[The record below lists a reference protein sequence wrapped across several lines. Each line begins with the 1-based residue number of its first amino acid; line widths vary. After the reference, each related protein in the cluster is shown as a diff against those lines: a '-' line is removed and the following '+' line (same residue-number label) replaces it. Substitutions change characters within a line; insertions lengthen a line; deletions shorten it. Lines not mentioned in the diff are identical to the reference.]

1 MKRITRFV
9 IMSLFLSFFASNVF
23 ALENGEV
30 SIQNEKQVAWNEE
43 SKQWLSLEEFWRDYA
58 AKNGHNLVIA
68 DTAGRLHIDETM
80 MNELVEVKEF
90 LKDSITFL
98 SLSPMFLVKFS
109 TTSNGLF
116 RFFVEKNK
124 TQGV

>member
-58 AKNGHNLVIA
+58 AKNGGLTWGQSKTYPPYNDV
-68 DTAGRLHIDETM
+68 
-80 MNELVEVKEF
+80 NEYDLFMVEVKSGLCLMEF
-90 LKDSITFL
+90 FHTRWRRAND
-98 SLSPMFLVKFS
+98 VRRWDDKF
-109 TTSNGLF
+109 NEYAGCKKVF
-116 RFFVEKNK
+116 D
-124 TQGV
+124 

>member
-58 AKNGHNLVIA
+58 TKNGGLTWGQSKTYPPYNDV
-68 DTAGRLHIDETM
+68 
-80 MNELVEVKEF
+80 NEYDLFMVEVKSGLCLMEF
-90 LKDSITFL
+90 FHTRWRRAND
-98 SLSPMFLVKFS
+98 VRRWDDKF
-109 TTSNGLF
+109 NEYAGCKKVF
-116 RFFVEKNK
+116 D
-124 TQGV
+124 